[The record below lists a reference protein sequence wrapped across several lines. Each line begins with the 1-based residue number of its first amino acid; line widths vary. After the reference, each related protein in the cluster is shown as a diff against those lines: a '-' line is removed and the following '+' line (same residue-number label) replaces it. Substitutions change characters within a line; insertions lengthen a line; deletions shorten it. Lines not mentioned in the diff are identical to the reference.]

1 MMKISL
7 WHMRIDPLSPE
18 EVVSW
23 LATKS
28 TSKRLLLNHN
38 LHSVYL
44 FTKSRHFRRAYGLA
58 DKVIVDGFPVLAV
71 LNLERKMEGCE
82 PFSRD
87 ARCGSTDW
95 MLRLER
101 LREGTRIGLI
111 GASRES
117 NEASVAELKRT
128 YPSFE
133 IRGWNGYEQ
142 ATQLAQTS
150 FAELKEFSPE
160 LVLIGLGMPKQ
171 ELYLLEH
178 WDNLPTATYASVG
191 GAIDQISGHQKLA
204 PRWTGKYGIEWLW
217 RLLSDPRRLYARYLV
232 EPFKLIPSTVQYRR
246 QMNDEQKVA

>member
-1 MMKISL
+1 
-7 WHMRIDPLSPE
+7 MRIDPLSPE

-23 LATKS
+23 LAAKS

-71 LNLERKMEGCE
+71 LNLERKMEGGE
-82 PFSRD
+82 PFSRN

-95 MLRLER
+95 IHRLEG

-111 GASRES
+111 GASRDS
-117 NEASVAELKRT
+117 NEAAVAELERM

-133 IRGWNGYEQ
+133 IRGWNGFEQ

-171 ELYLLEH
+171 ELYVLEH

-246 QMNDEQKVA
+246 QMNDEVKVA